1 MKTLIY
7 MTLLVAGVF
16 SAENTIKNRLGQ
28 IGMRNLAQNVEI
40 TPPVSDESID
50 CA

>member
-7 MTLLVAGVF
+7 MTLMVAGVF

-28 IGMRNLAQNVEI
+28 IGMRNLAENVAI
-40 TPPVSDESID
+40 TPNPPVSNKGF
-50 CA
+50 